1 MPEMTGAEAL
11 VASLVREGVQVVF
24 GLPGV
29 QIMEAI
35 DAIYRDGH
43 IRWIS
48 TRHEQT
54 AAYMAFGYAMA
65 TGKTGV
71 AMVLPGPGALNTA
84 AAIGT
89 AYASSAPV
97 LLVSGQIESQHL
109 GFHRGVLHEL
119 DEQPDI
125 FRYLTKYCGRAQQA
139 EDIPLILSQ
148 ALRQL
153 KTGRPRPAEIE
164 VPFDLWSKPGEM
176 TFGSTE
182 RLKPIPPE
190 PGDIERAAAI
200 LEKARRPM
208 VLAGRGAVKAGVGQ
222 EITRLAESLRAPVI
236 ATPEGQG
243 LIPRGHP
250 FYAGNSTL
258 WLNPVFKETD
268 AILVVGSRLRA
279 SGNTRLELGMEQK
292 VIQIDCDAGELG
304 RNHRTDLGISA
315 DAGLTLNA
323 LLDALGGRSSSTWR
337 EGEIAGL
344 RNKLKDRL
352 KKAGPLQMSII
363 ESVHGALGDEGIIVP
378 DVTNLGYWCDI
389 AYPVSKIYSYVGSSY
404 FATLGFAFPT
414 ALGAKIGNPARPVAA
429 ICGDGG
435 FPYASAELATAVQEK
450 INIIVLLFSD
460 NAYGTVTGIQR
471 RQFGGRYIG
480 NKLHNPD
487 YVKFAEAFQAIG
499 TRVRNPEE
507 LGEKISLALNA
518 DSPVIIEIPV
528 PPLETPWDALSG
540 DDV

>member
-1 MPEMTGAEAL
+1 MPQMSGAEAL
-11 VASLVREGVQVVF
+11 VKLLVQDGVEVVF

-29 QIMEAI
+29 QIMDAI
-35 DAIYRDGH
+35 DAIYRDKH

-54 AAYMAFGYAMA
+54 AAYMAYGYAMT

-97 LLVSGQIESQHL
+97 LLISGQIESQHL

-119 DEQPDI
+119 DEQSDI

-139 EDIPLILSQ
+139 EDIPDILRQ

-164 VPFDLWSKPGEM
+164 VPYDLWSKRREI

-182 RLKPIPPE
+182 RLTPVQPE
-190 PGDIERAAAI
+190 PEDIKKAADI
-200 LEKARRPM
+200 LGKAKRPII
-208 VLAGRGAVKAGVGQ
+208 LAGRGAVKAGVSR
-222 EITRLAESLRAPVI
+222 EIRRLAERLNAPVVM
-236 ATPEGQG
+236 TPEGQG
-243 LIPRGHP
+243 LIPRQHP
-250 FYAGNSTL
+250 CYAGNSTL
-258 WLNPVFKETD
+258 WLNPFFKEAD
-268 AILVVGSRLRA
+268 AITVVGSRLRA
-279 SGNTRLELGMEQK
+279 SGNTRLDLGMETK

-323 LLDALGGRSSSTWR
+323 LLDKLDDRSASTWR
-337 EGEIAGL
+337 ESEIARL
-344 RNKLKDRL
+344 RDSLKEKLE
-352 KKAGPLQMSII
+352 KAAPLQMSII
-363 ESVHGALGDEGIIVP
+363 NTIHEVIGDEGIIVP
-378 DVTNLGYWCDI
+378 DITNLGYWSDI
-389 AYPVSKIYSYVGSSY
+389 AYPVSRIYSYVDSSY
-404 FATLGFAFPT
+404 FGTLGFAFPT
-414 ALGAKIGNPARPVAA
+414 ALGAKTGNPDRHVVA

-435 FPYASAELATAVQEK
+435 FPYASAELATAVQEG
-450 INIIVLLFSD
+450 INVIVLLFSD
-460 NAYGTVTGIQR
+460 NAYGTVTEIQR

-487 YVKFAEAFQAIG
+487 YVKFAEAFGATG
-499 TRVRNPEE
+499 MRLGSHEE
-507 LGEKISLALNA
+507 LGVQMNQVMKA
-518 DSPVIIEIPV
+518 DRPVIIEIPV
-528 PPLETPWDALSG
+528 PPLQTPWDVLIENG
-540 DDV
+540 E